1 MQILVL
7 RSVNQSVLA
16 FPSCYKCKSTSQNFM
31 SGPILTAA
39 PRTFKT
45 NLWFSNNLTEF
56 QNTSSQFHVP
66 DYSTLKHKGS
76 NFCPPRIPKRVNQ
89 LNLSI
94 FARRVSPNRGASCP
108 LTRQKLGKSDTD
120 NQSHW
125 ALPASCPNL
134 FIAAELYISQLYIW
148 TLYIWKQLYVH
159 TRQLYTL
166 GNYTSEPSIV
176 GSRRFDKKCCK
187 YLQLTNSRRR
197 RPNLILFPGKF
208 SPQPEIEDGRAAK
221 YKRANFTNIIFDTNS
236 KALKPLLPI
245 QMCCSLWK

>member
-1 MQILVL
+1 M
-7 RSVNQSVLA
+7 
-16 FPSCYKCKSTSQNFM
+16 SCSRLLN
-31 SGPILTAA
+31 P
-39 PRTFKT
+39 KT
-45 NLWFSNNLTEF
+45 QRL
-56 QNTSSQFHVP
+56 QF
-66 DYSTLKHKGS
+66 L
-76 NFCPPRIPKRVNQ
+76 PPRIPKRVNQ

-125 ALPASCPNL
+125 ASPASCPNL
-134 FIAAELYISQLYIW
+134 FIAAKLYISQLYIW
-148 TLYIWKQLYVH
+148 QLYIWKQLY
-159 TRQLYTL
+159 TLGQLYTLL

-208 SPQPEIEDGRAAK
+208 SPQPRVEDGRAAK
-221 YKRANFTNIIFDTNS
+221 YKRLNFANIISDTSSN
-236 KALKPLLPI
+236 ALKPLPI
-245 QMCCSLWK
+245 QRCCSM